1 MTTRIILVL
10 YLGEVQ
16 RTTSEKYHTGIAG
29 AFKDKLLRVACLG
42 ERESGKGNTVKWK
55 SLSRVWLFETL
66 WIVHGI
72 LWPEYWSG

>member
-42 ERESGKGNTVKWK
+42 ERESGKGNTVK
-55 SLSRVWLFETL
+55 
-66 WIVHGI
+66 
-72 LWPEYWSG
+72 